1 MFRLTSLVLCAALL
15 FGSTATPAW
24 ADDAADFMQRFS
36 GKWYGTGQL
45 LFGAENG
52 MEFAC
57 ELNGD
62 SSASQLSFGMTGRC
76 RMGTLSAGIHAQLRY
91 NADTNQFFGQ
101 FLGGAEGDGV
111 DIVGGREGDGFSLKL
126 MRANAQGRLT
136 AETLGHDQ
144 MKVVIYFRNPVD
156 RSELP
161 VVAMGFT
168 RAESFGAAG
177 GGVVTGSIAPRN

>member
-1 MFRLTSLVLCAALL
+1 MFRLSSLALCAALVL
-15 FGSTATPAW
+15 GSGAAPAR
-24 ADDAADFMQRFS
+24 ADDAAEFMQRFS

-45 LFGAENG
+45 LFGVENG

-62 SSASQLSFGMTGRC
+62 PSASQLSFGMTGRC
-76 RMGTLSAGIHAQLRY
+76 RMGTLSAAIHAQLRY
-91 NADTNQFFGQ
+91 NADTNQFYGQ

-126 MRANAQGRLT
+126 MRANAQGRLM
-136 AETLGHDQ
+136 AETLDHDQ

-168 RAESFGAAG
+168 RAESVGSLQGGAAG
-177 GGVVTGSIAPRN
+177 STAPGN